1 VIDADP
7 MPAPVTCG
15 AGVALVAP
23 AAIVTLAGAVTFVVS
38 LLASVIVT
46 PPAGAGADRVTV
58 KFFDRPKPTDT
69 GVTVIPIGTFTVAVA
84 DVMPVALAVIVAEPL
99 ATPVTVTVALVAP
112 AAKFTVA
119 GTVATPVALE
129 FRFTVKPPAGAFP
142 VVRLSVRV
150 P

>member
-1 VIDADP
+1 

-15 AGVALVAP
+15 AVAGLVAP
-23 AAIVTLAGAVTFVVS
+23 AAIVTVAGTVTFVVS
-38 LLASVIVT
+38 LLDRLTVT
-46 PPAGAGADRVTV
+46 PPAGAAADRVTV
-58 KFFDRPKPTDT
+58 KFVDRPKPTDT
-69 GVTVIPIGTFTVAVA
+69 GVTVILIGTFTVAVA

-129 FRFTVKPPAGAFP
+129 FKLTVKPPAGAFP